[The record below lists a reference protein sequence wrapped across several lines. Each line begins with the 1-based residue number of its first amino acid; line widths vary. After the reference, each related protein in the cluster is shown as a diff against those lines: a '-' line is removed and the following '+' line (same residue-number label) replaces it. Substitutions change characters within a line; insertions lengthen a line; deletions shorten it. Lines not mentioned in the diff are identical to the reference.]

1 MFRLVFNVK
10 VLALYKKVF
19 RDILD
24 NVEMTDVGQYG
35 CLSTI
40 LVVFG
45 WFWLDLA
52 DCK

>member
-10 VLALYKKVF
+10 FLALYKKVF

-24 NVEMTDVGQYG
+24 NVEMTGVGQYG
-35 CLSTI
+35 CLSAI
-40 LVVFG
+40 LVAFG
-45 WFWLDLA
+45 WFWLALA